1 MRTLLKEEFQK
12 EFLIYK
18 KLNASKPALT
28 CIAMVESDNKI
39 PFPVFLK
46 ETDAKRAEIY
56 DKLTGLWNPYIAD
69 TYEVLKVTDSDKSD
83 TPRYFAV
90 TEYVTATGSPNNESI
105 SLAEYIKRNG
115 AVSEKMALV
124 LCIQLCTGLKEFH
137 EKGFVHRD
145 LKPDNLMISHYDFD
159 NMQIKIVDFGGAKWN
174 NPDKH
179 ADTTVVGTLGYQTPE
194 SLAVP
199 ATDQSDIYSIGCIL
213 NYLLTGQEPGLI
225 RYKGNH
231 YIENIIEIATNND
244 PCDRYTNVTEMQ
256 KALEHQ
262 SLVILGCSGS
272 AFSSFVTLAAVII
285 FSATRSGCSVSVRP
299 VCSDTSL
306 GFLNS
311 TLAIKNSNASTATV
325 TTLENSRGL
334 FPRRTIDS
342 LIGSVISFRFTSII
356 FGSGTPLINAISTAL
371 FHSRRFW
378 LSASISCA
386 FGLFFPIFFVAR

>member
-1 MRTLLKEEFQK
+1 
-12 EFLIYK
+12 
-18 KLNASKPALT
+18 
-28 CIAMVESDNKI
+28 
-39 PFPVFLK
+39 
-46 ETDAKRAEIY
+46 
-56 DKLTGLWNPYIAD
+56 
-69 TYEVLKVTDSDKSD
+69 
-83 TPRYFAV
+83 
-90 TEYVTATGSPNNESI
+90 
-105 SLAEYIKRNG
+105 
-115 AVSEKMALV
+115 MALV

-231 YIENIIEIATNND
+231 YIENIIEIATNNN

-262 SLVILGCSGS
+262 TGKRFIDRVPILRAFPGFRSDTLGNMLIGGIIYLSLIPLI
-272 AFSSFVTLAAVII
+272 AFTVQNYTPLSSFLEIYLPYII
-285 FSATRSGCSVSVRP
+285 VPQIVLFNMGNLQRIFPERLRRNNRLFFKIRLTILLVA
-299 VCSDTSL
+299 
-306 GFLNS
+306 FLEP
-311 TLAIKNSNASTATV
+311 AIINYAL
-325 TTLENSRGL
+325 TTLNLR
-334 FPRRTIDS
+334 
-342 LIGSVISFRFTSII
+342 
-356 FGSGTPLINAISTAL
+356 
-371 FHSRRFW
+371 
-378 LSASISCA
+378 
-386 FGLFFPIFFVAR
+386 